1 MIRKIP
7 RYILSSIRRRALALL
22 DRPGW
27 VPSGKTSYLGHP
39 FVYPL
44 DSLIGRKIA
53 SGKQWDA
60 NLAVIVP
67 TMLPM
72 DEPEICEVG
81 SNIGASL
88 LQIMRV
94 KPGTQAVAFEPSRR
108 FLPFLKRNLQLAD
121 IDRVEIFPVVV
132 GRSKGT
138 VQLYNN
144 ASSASVGQERPELQS
159 RRKEVVA
166 MTTLDDVYRQRPR
179 VDFIKVDT
187 DGFDLEVLRGAEE
200 TLQRDAPVVYFELFP
215 ALVSTA
221 APEID
226 LSWLQSIGYQRFVCF
241 SPPGKLLGVTEQVE
255 QAISWAN
262 MDDYCDI
269 LACCTGSP
277 SETRVEELLHHFSAI
292 FASASTPSETEGIGQ
307 SWHV

>member
-7 RYILSSIRRRALALL
+7 RDILSSIRQKALAIF
-22 DRPGW
+22 DRLGW

-44 DSLIGRKIA
+44 DSLIGRKVA
-53 SGKQWDA
+53 RGKQWDA
-60 NLAVIVP
+60 NLAIIVP
-67 TMLPM
+67 IMLPM

-88 LQIMRV
+88 LQIMKV
-94 KPGTQAVAFEPSRR
+94 KPGAHVLAFEPSHR
-108 FLPFLKRNLQLAD
+108 FLPFLKRNLQLANS
-121 IDRVEIFPVVV
+121 DRVELFPVLV

-144 ASSASVGQERPELQS
+144 ASSASVGHERPELQS
-159 RRKEVVA
+159 RRKQAVR
-166 MTTLDDVYRQRPR
+166 MTTLDEMYRQRPR

-200 TLQRDAPVVYFELFP
+200 TLKRDAPVVYFELFP
-215 ALVSTA
+215 ALVSA
-221 APEID
+221 SAPEAD
-226 LSWLQSIGYQRFVCF
+226 LSWLQSIGYARFVCF
-241 SPPGKLLGVTEQVE
+241 SPPGKLLGVTDQVE

-269 LACCTGSP
+269 LACRAGSS
-277 SETRVEELLHHFSAI
+277 SETRIEELVGLFS
-292 FASASTPSETEGIGQ
+292 
-307 SWHV
+307 V